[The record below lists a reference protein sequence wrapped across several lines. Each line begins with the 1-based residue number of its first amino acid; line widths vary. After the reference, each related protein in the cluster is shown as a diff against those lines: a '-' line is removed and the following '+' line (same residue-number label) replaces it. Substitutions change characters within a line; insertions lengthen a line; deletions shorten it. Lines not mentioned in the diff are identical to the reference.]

1 MREIRLSGSVRG
13 AGREVR
19 PYRDPLIPM
28 RSSVP
33 FGMLSW
39 GWITGLAQTARPLP
53 KERPLLLF
61 TRRLRLTRRLRF
73 L

>member
-33 FGMLSW
+33 FGMLARTRIS
-39 GWITGLAQTARPLP
+39 GLPQTARPPTTAAKNTLCQSVDTQ
-53 KERPLLLF
+53 L
-61 TRRLRLTRRLRF
+61 
-73 L
+73 